1 MYTSAVVSETS
12 SMPPRCDVLLTL
24 QRVTKLIWKTEGYIH
39 LGLSCMFNQ
48 LMCCGDGWDTGSLPN
63 VWVELDASLK
73 PSWLSIPNFF
83 SGFWRKM

>member
-12 SMPPRCDVLLTL
+12 SMPPQSDVLLTL
-24 QRVTKLIWKTEGYIH
+24 QRVTKLVWKTEGYIH
-39 LGLSCMFNQ
+39 LGLSCTVVI
-48 LMCCGDGWDTGSLPN
+48 GGTLPN

-73 PSWLSIPNFF
+73 PRLSIPKFF